1 MHKRQNELNQWIEQF
16 VGNTPHTFISL
27 AGDASFRRYFRLTSD
42 NVSRVVMDAP
52 PDKESIHSFLNIAQE
67 LKAVGVHTPE
77 ILAVHEALG
86 FIYWKI

>member
-1 MHKRQNELNQWIEQF
+1 
-16 VGNTPHTFISL
+16 
-27 AGDASFRRYFRLTSD
+27 
-42 NVSRVVMDAP
+42 MDAP